1 MLLACLFSAATPSSS
16 VKLLV
21 SRETLQCLG
30 CLLKL
35 CSGGW
40 FVLLASVKRVLVLVF
55 FFFFLKT
62 CSSIFKFAV
71 LQHRQQ
77 GPPGGLARACQE
89 MLK

>member
-55 FFFFLKT
+55 FFFSKHVLVFLSLL
-62 CSSIFKFAV
+62 CFNISS
-71 LQHRQQ
+71 
-77 GPPGGLARACQE
+77 RACRE
-89 MLK
+89 GWPVPVRKC

>member
-55 FFFFLKT
+55 FFSSKHVLVFLSLL
-62 CSSIFKFAV
+62 CFNIGS
-71 LQHRQQ
+71 R
-77 GPPGGLARACQE
+77 ARREGWPVPVRKC
-89 MLK
+89 

>member
-55 FFFFLKT
+55 FFFLKT

-77 GPPGGLARACQE
+77 GPPGGLARTCQE